1 MFCLAVRNDSM
12 IEHTSIKRS
21 RQALAVTTAIGVLL
35 AAALWIFDPAEAGF
49 FWRCPFNAL
58 TGWYCPGCGGQRS
71 LHMLLHGRFLEA
83 LHLNAL
89 AVLVF
94 APAAAYAYLRAVLC
108 ALDVVELPVPSI
120 TARRLTVFFIV
131 VAAYGILRNL
141 PWGPLTLL
149 AP

>member
-1 MFCLAVRNDSM
+1 M
-12 IEHTSIKRS
+12 IQDAGVKSS
-21 RQALAVTTAIGVLL
+21 RQALAVSTAVGVLV
-35 AAALWIFDPAEAGF
+35 AAALWMFNPAEAGF

-58 TGWYCPGCGGQRS
+58 TGWYCPGCGGQRA
-71 LHMLLHGRFLEA
+71 LHLLLHGRFLEA

-94 APAAAYAYLRAVLC
+94 APVAAYAYLGVVLR
-108 ALDVVELPVPSI
+108 ALDVAELPVPSI
-120 TARRLTVFFIV
+120 TPRHLTAFFFV